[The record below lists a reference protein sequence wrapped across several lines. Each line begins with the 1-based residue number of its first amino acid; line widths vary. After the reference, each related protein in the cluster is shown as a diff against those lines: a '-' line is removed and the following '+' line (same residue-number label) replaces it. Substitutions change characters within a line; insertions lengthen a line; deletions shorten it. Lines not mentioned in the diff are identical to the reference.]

1 MPRTKA
7 LPKLLGNNHL
17 GQGRIEPW
25 APPLLKLLVKRKIRQ
40 MHIS

>member
-25 APPLLKLLVKRKIRQ
+25 PPSLEAF
-40 MHIS
+40 S